1 MKLKIKNF
9 FVLFILLHKIGF
21 SQTSEL
27 LFQKGNEFYNNG
39 KYELAI
45 NEYNKIIDNNIHS
58 SELYFNLGN
67 SFYKLNKVA
76 ECNYYY
82 EKALLLSPNN
92 KEILDNLSFAKNM
105 TLDIIEDLPQTQIQQ
120 RYNLVISYFS
130 TKTWAFISLGLV
142 LAFFITAL
150 FYLFSYD
157 SRYKRVFFSLSIF
170 FLFISVLTSSVV
182 WNELT
187 RLKEIKKGIIFSKEL
202 SVYSEPNKRNEEI
215 FVLHEGTKVEILDS
229 LKGWE
234 KIRLANG
241 SEGWVVEKKI
251 KSL

>member
-1 MKLKIKNF
+1 MWNLLG
-9 FVLFILLHKIGF
+9 VLYKKIGEKQK
-21 SQTSEL
+21 STDAYHNAL
-27 LFQKGNEFYNNG
+27 L
-39 KYELAI
+39 I
-45 NEYNKIIDNNIHS
+45 NPDYAEA
-58 SELYFNLGN
+58 YFNLGN

-76 ECNYYY
+76 ESNYYY

-130 TKTWAFISLGLV
+130 TKTWALISLGLV

-157 SRYKRVFFSLSIF
+157 TGYKRVSFSLSIF

-187 RLKEIKKGIIFSKEL
+187 ILKEIKKGIIFSKEL

-215 FVLHEGTKVEILDS
+215 FLLHEGTKVEILDS
-229 LKGWE
+229 LNGWE

-251 KSL
+251 KPL